1 MQTVSLLVS
10 DIIIMI
16 NKSNEVYINHC
27 GIETTDIGC
36 EICDDVLYCY
46 ETTLHGRL

>member
-1 MQTVSLLVS
+1 
-10 DIIIMI
+10 MI

-46 ETTLHGRL
+46 ETTSTREVVNIIL